1 MFDFFTGRL
10 VAVRVVLLA
19 TAISLVA
26 VGVVTL
32 YAMGNPA
39 DPSPVS
45 QTQGMELYWQRQLIF
60 AAVGVMGFLAAN
72 ALNYRKLGA
81 ASWWIYSITLVLLA
95 VLLLDRFVNI
105 PFVPVIAGTRR
116 WIRFG
121 SGRFSI
127 SIQPSEFCKLA
138 YILVMAW
145 YLRFRSNYRSMKT
158 LIGPFALTLVP
169 IALILSEPDLGTVVM
184 LMPVLFAML
193 YLAGA
198 KARHLLLIIAMAIV
212 CSPFFWYMMRPY
224 QRARISAV
232 LLQSEWLQEKAEE
245 NPRLAQVLVGG
256 NFSRSRW
263 QRGWG
268 YHLTRSKFAVA
279 SGGMTGYGFARGPF
293 IRYNFL
299 PERQNDFIF
308 AIIAHQWGFLGA
320 IGILLLYAIL
330 IWCGVEI
337 ALHNTDPF
345 AKLLAAGIVT
355 MFAVEV
361 LVNVSMTLGLM
372 PITGLTLPFVS
383 YGGSSLLVTMTAVGL
398 LNNVGRC
405 RPFTVAK
412 KK

>member
-10 VAVRVVLLA
+10 VIVRVVLLA

>member
-10 VAVRVVLLA
+10 VAVRVLLLA